1 MLGGLIEY
9 PRDRMMKDLY
19 TLYSRTKSIQRCKIF
34 RSRKSATLQA
44 IQYWPSEKKKCIHHL
59 ALLIIHILRGIS
71 SSLPPIIQLVTL
83 ICYVW
88 RDYRLQ
94 HWYLDDNIAHL
105 CMNERHHLPFN
116 FSLSQIIYWYTWTV
130 IGVHITHNS
139 RFIYQK

>member
-44 IQYWPSEKKKCIHHL
+44 IQYWPSEKKKMHSSPCIAHYTYSER
-59 ALLIIHILRGIS
+59 HIKFTS
-71 SSLPPIIQLVTL
+71 SNNSIAWSH
-83 ICYVW
+83 CYVW

-94 HWYLDDNIAHL
+94 HWYLDDNMAHL